1 MNRISLR
8 NVQRFFREMVA
19 IVIHC
24 NAQYFGQFPRA
35 AGPLLDRHVI
45 SAKFR
50 HQVNAFDRFDCT
62 NQNRPRGIFRSADDI
77 DQCMGMHLIGIN
89 KARFSEHDFCSF
101 RAPIAEAVG
110 SAIFCSHRGF
120 GFDNPSRNKAFRQ
133 FVDQNLAKQLAGQLQ
148 SGSMIEISSKWCK
161 HKIPSY
167 RYYTEWAA
175 VTAWIS
181 GSISSILL
189 SLKASTMALPTIKP
203 STSSRSKSTWLLFE
217 IPKPA

>member
-1 MNRISLR
+1 MDRISLR
-8 NVQRFFREMVA
+8 NIQRLLREMMA
-19 IVIHC
+19 IVIHR
-24 NAQYFGQFPRA
+24 NAQRFGQLPGS
-35 AGPLLDRHVI
+35 AGPLFDRHVF
-45 SAKFR
+45 SAQFC
-50 HQVNAFDRFDCT
+50 HQVNAFDRFDCP
-62 NQNRPRGIFRSADDI
+62 NQNRPRGIFRAADDI
-77 DQCMGMHLIGIN
+77 DQCMGMHLIGID

-101 RAPIAEAVG
+101 RAPIVEAVG
-110 SAIFCSHRGF
+110 SAIFRSHIGF
-120 GFDNPSRNKAFRQ
+120 RFDNASRNEAFRQ
-133 FVDQNLAKQLAGQLQ
+133 FMDQNLAKQITGQLQ
-148 SGSMIEISSKWCK
+148 SGSMKELPGKWCK